1 METQESTRYQ
11 NPMDYLKIFFR
22 RKWLFIA
29 PLFAGLVLSISACFV
44 MPPTYESYTLIL
56 IEEEKIIN
64 PLIQGLAISTTA
76 SQRMQTI
83 REQLLG
89 WNSLVGLTKR
99 LNLAKDVQNQLQFE
113 NLILS
118 LRKDIT
124 VRMPQSNIIRISYFG
139 KEPEE
144 TRLVT
149 KTLTDILVD
158 ENMRSQTK
166 ETDVAITFIK
176 EQLEVYKRRIKETE
190 VANLEEQ
197 LKTLLADSTE
207 QHPLVREL
215 RGRIAIAKKELD
227 SGEYQIPNTPI
238 STDNPTYQALK
249 TELDKITSS
258 DAAMGSMAY
267 ASVTGNEP
275 NDPNNAIYKLML
287 MDKVDSAM
295 ARDKDVNEMIYK
307 MLLQK
312 LETAKITQRLEASK
326 EGTRYTVIDPPRLP
340 LRTAKPNKLMVI
352 LLGMFLG
359 GCTGTGMVFGR
370 EFLDQS
376 FLDIDDAK
384 QSLEFPILGGI
395 SRITTLE
402 EIDKEKYQKK
412 RLITISIASSC
423 VLIIISMLYYLFRK

>member
-1 METQESTRYQ
+1 MEAQETTRYQ

-29 PLFAGLVLSISACFV
+29 PLFAGLVLSISACFII
-44 MPPTYESYTLIL
+44 PPSYESYTLIL
-56 IEEEKIIN
+56 VEEEKIIN
-64 PLIQGLAISTTA
+64 PLIQGLAVSTSA
-76 SQRMQTI
+76 AQRMLTI

-99 LNLAKDVQNQLQFE
+99 LNLAKNVQNQAQYE
-113 NLILS
+113 NLILT
-118 LRKDIT
+118 LRRDIN
-124 VRMPQSNIIRISYFG
+124 VQMRQANIIRIAYFG

-176 EQLEVYKRRIKETE
+176 EQLEVYKRKIKETE

-207 QHPLVREL
+207 QHPLVKEL
-215 RGRIAIAKKELD
+215 RGKIAIAKKELE
-227 SGEYQIPNTPI
+227 SGEYKIPNTPI
-238 STDNPTYQALK
+238 SGDNPTYQVLK
-249 TELDKITSS
+249 KELDKITNPES
-258 DAAMGSMAY
+258 AMGSMAY
-267 ASVTGNEP
+267 ASAAGES

-295 ARDKDVNEMIYK
+295 ARDKNVNEMIYN

-340 LRTAKPNKLMVI
+340 LNAARPNKFKVI

-359 GCTGTGMVFGR
+359 GCAGTGMVFGR

-384 QSLEFPILGGI
+384 QTLEFPVLGGI

-402 EIDKEKYQKK
+402 EIEKEKYQKK